1 MQEAR
6 LGSSLI
12 ETFLSRVEGTAEQAH
27 DQGDGWGFPAAVLD
41 NNYKFKTSQEGFVDA
56 LQRSRTFSS
65 PDCADAMANMM
76 GVNDLFIGLR
86 GSLMRPMPSES
97 SMETIRSRLRQHV
110 RSAWS
115 QEALKRG
122 VLCAKGG
129 DVEQAL
135 SCYSQALDLND
146 CNTDALVARGAA
158 LANTQ
163 QWQRASDDLERALQL
178 HPGHQNAIA
187 YLSAVK
193 VKAASCG
200 IVLRPTNLKAEN
212 DVQIKKGKEVPE
224 QPQQQ
229 QIEFMN
235 TGRGHLQGSQHQ
247 WDDAAKQRH
256 DRKKHCSKHILD
268 GQSSMQHLNCGTKNM
283 GSGQRI
289 GSGSCDGSLQLDI
302 EATNLADEHSP
313 PYESSCRNAGTMD
326 LQGALDIVTK
336 HYKRPRNVMV

>member
-1 MQEAR
+1 
-6 LGSSLI
+6 
-12 ETFLSRVEGTAEQAH
+12 
-27 DQGDGWGFPAAVLD
+27 
-41 NNYKFKTSQEGFVDA
+41 
-56 LQRSRTFSS
+56 
-65 PDCADAMANMM
+65 
-76 GVNDLFIGLR
+76 
-86 GSLMRPMPSES
+86 MRPMPSES

-135 SCYSQALDLND
+135 SCYSQVHLLVTECFSAVMELKFDLFQVKTRLHAVHRLFLYIMQALDLND